1 MRVVVDTL
9 PFTVE
14 VRIFTAEFRSCWFM
28 NSPVV
33 VANTPLMSEVRVK
46 ELVVVEMV
54 RVLLVMIEEVATN
67 PFMLVVKVLP
77 EDVCEK
83 ELISSTTSEVTPFT
97 RVKNE
102 LVEVEIWFE
111 LIIVPVLTEPPTL
124 EVRVFPSTE
133 IVLEATRL
141 EIVRLL
147 IVAFSRTVVPVA
159 VRLVVLRLASC
170 AVCPVAVLNP
180 RVSMYAVTAV
190 RSCEKMFSEFTLF
203 IVVEAILALV
213 RSRLPRIVVVPARTV
228 LVLKK
233 LVAVRFAK

>member
-124 EVRVFPSTE
+124 EVRVLNAEERILLTLSEETFKLVIFAVSMLD
-133 IVLEATRL
+133 VEA
-141 EIVRLL
+141 
-147 IVAFSRTVVPVA
+147 
-159 VRLVVLRLASC
+159 LVVLA
-170 AVCPVAVLNP
+170 
-180 RVSMYAVTAV
+180 
-190 RSCEKMFSEFTLF
+190 FST
-203 IVVEAILALV
+203 
-213 RSRLPRIVVVPARTV
+213 
-228 LVLKK
+228 
-233 LVAVRFAK
+233 